1 MVIGIIFA
9 ASTMR
14 GTNYTG
20 GLGNYNAAFGGAI
33 LLCMCLL
40 YVVIFV
46 IWLLYFSWFESSSY
60 MGTPGKIAIGMQVV
74 DLQGNRISFG
84 KALVRNLAKV
94 VSAIILGLGFVAI
107 GFTEKKQGL
116 HDIIAGTTV
125 VMKKIEYL

>member
-1 MVIGIIFA
+1 
-9 ASTMR
+9 MR